1 MHRLGTLGV
10 LFYHI
15 SKSSVQPDILKLI
28 SLLLSFP
35 CFHASNFFFSIA
47 YGLNQRRAL
56 VQHRRQRALGKI
68 NCKAIV
74 VGADDRNA
82 HIYLVDNY
90 IKVNCY
96 DDVGFVAIGIG
107 AWHARSQLMQ
117 ARYSNMWK
125 FNHAVGIAYAAKKQ
139 SEIAPGVGAETDL
152 FVVNRD
158 GTNPLMPELKQ
169 A

>member
-1 MHRLGTLGV
+1 MLSCEQ
-10 LFYHI
+10 F
-15 SKSSVQPDILKLI
+15 
-28 SLLLSFP
+28 LLLDRVWSESETSARP
-35 CFHASNFFFSIA
+35 ASSSTRS
-47 YGLNQRRAL
+47 GQNQL
-56 VQHRRQRALGKI
+56 QGYSGPEVE
-68 NCKAIV
+68 AIV